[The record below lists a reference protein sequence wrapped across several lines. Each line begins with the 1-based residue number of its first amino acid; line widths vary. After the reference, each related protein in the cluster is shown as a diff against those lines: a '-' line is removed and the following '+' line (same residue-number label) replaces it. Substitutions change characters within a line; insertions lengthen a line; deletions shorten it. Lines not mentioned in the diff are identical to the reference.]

1 MLSAPEFLKNNEN
14 LAFMIGGVGGYL
26 EKQFGQPLF
35 LDVVTNSIEIK
46 THNSPNLSIMNMENY
61 ESDDVATKLVKAN

>member
-1 MLSAPEFLKNNEN
+1 
-14 LAFMIGGVGGYL
+14 MIGGVGGYL

-35 LDVVTNSIEIK
+35 LDVMTNSIENK

-61 ESDDVATKLVKAN
+61 ESDDVATKQVKAN